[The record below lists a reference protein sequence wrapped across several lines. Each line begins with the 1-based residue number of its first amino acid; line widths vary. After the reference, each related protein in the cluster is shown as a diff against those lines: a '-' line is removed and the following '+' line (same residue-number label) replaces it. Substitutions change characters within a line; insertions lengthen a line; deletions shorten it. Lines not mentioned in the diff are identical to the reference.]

1 MGNTLGFVRMIKNA
15 SLKDNQNLLI
25 YIPKILDV
33 LKFEEV
39 GEDLNMGGE
48 VFESMKMFDESVRLM
63 KK

>member
-1 MGNTLGFVRMIKNA
+1 MKATIILPSNFP
-15 SLKDNQNLLI
+15 LKR
-25 YIPKILDV
+25 LDV